1 MRRPMV
7 AGNWKMNGNREMA
20 SNLISEIDCGFSA
33 ELATSV
39 EVLVCPPY
47 VLLESTGALCSG
59 KPIKLGAQ
67 NLDIHE
73 SGAFTGEISGP
84 MLLECGCEY
93 VIVGHSERRAL
104 YGDTDELVG
113 IKTRAASEKGLVPII
128 CVGETQEER
137 EKGVM
142 AKVVSRQLEA
152 VFSKTQGNA
161 FPKALVAYEPVWAI
175 GTGLTASE
183 AQAQEVHALIRERLS
198 QVSSEVA
205 DSTRILYGGSVKP
218 DNAEG
223 LFGQPDIDGGLI
235 GGASLHAQDFID
247 IISAAKS

>member
-20 SNLISEIDCGFSA
+20 SNLISEIDSGLSA
-33 ELATSV
+33 ELAMSV

-47 VLLESTGALCSG
+47 VLLESTGAFCSD
-59 KPIKLGAQ
+59 KPITLGAQ
-67 NLDIHE
+67 NLDFHE

-113 IKTRAASEKGLVPII
+113 IKTQAASDKGLVPII

-142 AKVVSRQLEA
+142 ANVVSRQLEA
-152 VFSKTQGNA
+152 VFAETQGNV
-161 FPKALVAYEPVWAI
+161 FPKAVVAYEPVWAI

-183 AQAQEVHALIRERLS
+183 AEAQEVHALIRERLS
-198 QVSSEVA
+198 QISAEVA

-247 IISAAKS
+247 IISAATS

>member
-20 SNLISEIDCGFSA
+20 SNLISEIDCGLSA

-47 VLLESTGALCSG
+47 VLLESTGALCSD

-84 MLLECGCEY
+84 MLLECGCDY

-113 IKTRAASEKGLVPII
+113 IKTRAASEKG
-128 CVGETQEER
+128 
-137 EKGVM
+137 
-142 AKVVSRQLEA
+142 
-152 VFSKTQGNA
+152 
-161 FPKALVAYEPVWAI
+161 
-175 GTGLTASE
+175 
-183 AQAQEVHALIRERLS
+183 
-198 QVSSEVA
+198 
-205 DSTRILYGGSVKP
+205 
-218 DNAEG
+218 
-223 LFGQPDIDGGLI
+223 
-235 GGASLHAQDFID
+235 
-247 IISAAKS
+247 

>member
-1 MRRPMV
+1 M
-7 AGNWKMNGNREMA
+7 
-20 SNLISEIDCGFSA
+20 
-33 ELATSV
+33 
-39 EVLVCPPY
+39 
-47 VLLESTGALCSG
+47 
-59 KPIKLGAQ
+59 
-67 NLDIHE
+67 
-73 SGAFTGEISGP
+73 
-84 MLLECGCEY
+84 
-93 VIVGHSERRAL
+93 
-104 YGDTDELVG
+104 G

-142 AKVVSRQLEA
+142 ANVVSRQLEA
-152 VFSKTQGNA
+152 VFSKTQGNV

-198 QVSSEVA
+198 QVSSEAA